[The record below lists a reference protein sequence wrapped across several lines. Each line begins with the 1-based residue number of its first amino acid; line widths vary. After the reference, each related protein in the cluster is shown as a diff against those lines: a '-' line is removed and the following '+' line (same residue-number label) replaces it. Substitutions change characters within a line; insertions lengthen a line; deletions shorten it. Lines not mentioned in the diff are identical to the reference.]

1 MDVQT
6 TTTRDAGV
14 RDRPVVDR
22 ARVAVGEQR
31 AYVPGITGLR
41 ALAIIGVIVAATG
54 NGWLT
59 GGGTVGI
66 ELFFVLSGYL
76 TVTTL
81 MSGDAVHPTL
91 VTTLRRCGARAR
103 RMLPALLTLLGGVSL
118 FVLADRPEELYRLG
132 GDVRATL
139 VGVVNW
145 HLMAEPA
152 GSGPSTLEHLWAI
165 AVGVQ
170 LTVVVALVV
179 IAVRSPRAR
188 TLAAVAAV
196 GMAVAASVALTVL
209 TTDGDVGPRLLYGT
223 DVRSGGLLLGAA
235 LGLVLRPVGLDG
247 VGGVRGRRLRTVGLL
262 AMCGLIAIML
272 TTAPTAAWFG
282 RGGLLVT
289 DVVAVLALASI
300 MRGAPFALLE
310 RPVTQW
316 VGLRAYAMYLWHWP
330 VIVALGGQATVARP
344 VYTAV
349 YLLAVVLLG
358 DLTYRFVEVPL
369 ESTWSVPGTG
379 TAGRPGLAAGV
390 AALACGA
397 ACAAALLTPPPAS

>member
-1 MDVQT
+1 M
-6 TTTRDAGV
+6 
-14 RDRPVVDR
+14 
-22 ARVAVGEQR
+22 AVSER
-31 AYVPGITGLR
+31 HDYLSGITGLR
-41 ALAIIGVIVAATG
+41 ALAIVGVVLAAAG

-59 GGGTVGI
+59 GGRTVGI
-66 ELFFVLSGYL
+66 EVLFVLSGYL

-81 MSGDAVHPTL
+81 TPADGSR
-91 VTTLRRCGARAR
+91 TTVVELIRRCGGRAR

-132 GDVRATL
+132 GDMRATL

-145 HLMAEPA
+145 HLITQPA
-152 GSGPSTLEHLWAI
+152 GSGPSALEHLWAL

-179 IAVRSPRAR
+179 VAVRSPRAR
-188 TLAAVAAV
+188 GVAAMAAV
-196 GMAVAASVALTVL
+196 GGAVAASVALAVL
-209 TTDGDVGPRLLYGT
+209 TSDGDLGLRLLYGT

-235 LGLVLRPVGLDG
+235 LGLVLRPARLDG
-247 VGGVRGRRLRTVGLL
+247 VGGVRRRRLRGLGLL
-262 AMCGLIAIML
+262 ALGGLVVIML
-272 TTAPTAAWFG
+272 TTGPTAAWFG

-289 DVVAVLALASI
+289 DLLAVLALAAI
-300 MRGAPFALLE
+300 VRGAPFPLLD
-310 RPVTQW
+310 RPATQW
-316 VGLRAYAMYLWHWP
+316 IGLRAYAMYLWQWP
-330 VIVALGGQATVARP
+330 VIVALGGPSTVSRP

-369 ESTWSVPGTG
+369 DSTWRVPGTG

-397 ACAAALLTPPPAS
+397 ACAAALLTPPPAP